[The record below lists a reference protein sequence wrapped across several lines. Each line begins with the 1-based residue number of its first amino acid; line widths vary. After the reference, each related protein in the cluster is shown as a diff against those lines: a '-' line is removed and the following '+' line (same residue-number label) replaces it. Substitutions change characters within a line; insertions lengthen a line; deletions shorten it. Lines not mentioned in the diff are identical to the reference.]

1 MKLSKKEWI
10 KSRMLEMKKDIL
22 LSLAIFFSYFLA
34 FQSYKHYH
42 AYFKHN
48 LNDYLDHL
56 LSYLALESILILI
69 IIIFSMILSVFN
81 RNLNYLI
88 SASILGYCSASI
100 LSPFFLGSDMPFLR
114 FILSLPA
121 SMALVLIF
129 VISYNKLLKDKIDR
143 KYVFMLTFLSFN
155 FGMILAGSIIK
166 LL

>member
-1 MKLSKKEWI
+1 MTLSKKEWI

-34 FQSYKHYH
+34 FRSYTYYH
-42 AYFKHN
+42 AFSKHKHN
-48 LNDYLDHL
+48 LNHYLDYLL
-56 LSYLALESILILI
+56 WYLAIESILILI

-100 LSPFFLGSDMPFLR
+100 LNPFVLHVDLPFLG
-114 FILSLPA
+114 FIFFQPA
-121 SMALVLIF
+121 SIASVLIF

-143 KYVFMLTFLSFN
+143 KYVFILTALSFN
-155 FGMILAGSIIK
+155 FGMILVGLIY
-166 LL
+166 